1 MMKGII
7 RYIKSLFG
15 KYESGY
21 EYWVYTKDIK
31 VPNSYK
37 LTKIGT
43 KKWNHKMGYW
53 LRTGEFESDI
63 LIDRDFNLIDGYSS
77 MKIAHLKGI
86 EKVPV
91 YFVDQNRNFIG
102 YLIISTFIGVN
113 ATKLIYKTN
122 KTY

>member
-1 MMKGII
+1 MKGLI

-15 KYESGY
+15 KYEPGY

-31 VPNSYK
+31 VPKYFK

-53 LRTGEFESDI
+53 LRTGKFESDI
-63 LIDRDFNLIDGYSS
+63 LIDRNFNLVDGFSS
-77 MKIAHLKGI
+77 MKIAYLKNI

-91 YFVDQNRNFIG
+91 YFVD
-102 YLIISTFIGVN
+102 
-113 ATKLIYKTN
+113 
-122 KTY
+122 

>member
-1 MMKGII
+1 MMKELI

-15 KYESGY
+15 KYEPGY

-31 VPNSYK
+31 VPTYFK
-37 LTKIGT
+37 HTKIGT

-63 LIDRDFNLIDGYSS
+63 LIDRDFNLVDGYSS
-77 MKIAHLKGI
+77 MKIAHLKNI

-91 YFVDQNRNFIG
+91 YFVD
-102 YLIISTFIGVN
+102 
-113 ATKLIYKTN
+113 
-122 KTY
+122 

>member
-31 VPNSYK
+31 VPSSYK
-37 LTKIGT
+37 MTKIGHE
-43 KKWNHKMGYW
+43 KWNRKMRYW
-53 LRTGEFESDI
+53 MKTGEFESKI
-63 LIDRDFNLIDGYSS
+63 LIDRNFNLVDGYSS

-91 YFVDQNRNFIG
+91 YFVD
-102 YLIISTFIGVN
+102 
-113 ATKLIYKTN
+113 
-122 KTY
+122 